1 MIMSLEEKKQE
12 VIEDFSVYDEWLDKY
27 EYLIELGKTL
37 EAYPEEEKTED
48 KLIKGCQSRVW
59 LDYELKDGKLYFRAD
74 SDAIITKGI
83 ISLLLSVYS
92 GRTPSEIAADDFD
105 FVEKIGLKE
114 NLSPTRANGLVS
126 MIDTIKWI
134 ANDAAAKE
142 QMAGQAG
149 HDENTQAGHDENTQA
164 GHDENTQAGHDGA
177 VIPGSTG
184 NPSKDVL
191 SAEDV
196 AALQPLYAD
205 VILAL
210 KQVYDPEIPVNIY
223 DLGLIYELNIDKDR
237 KVSIVMTF
245 TAPNCPMADE
255 VMHEVEDCVKRVPG
269 VTGCSIELT
278 FEPVWDR
285 SMLSEEARVDLG
297 LDYEEDDYGKLS

>member
-1 MIMSLEEKKQE
+1 MTLEEKKQA
-12 VIEDFSVYDEWLDKY
+12 VIEEFSMYDEWLDKY
-27 EYLIELGKTL
+27 EYLIELGKAL
-37 EAYPEEEKTED
+37 EAYPEEEKTEE

-83 ISLLLSVYS
+83 ISLLISVYS
-92 GRTPSEIAADDFD
+92 GRTPQEIANDDFG
-105 FVEKIGLKE
+105 FVDQIGLRE

-126 MIDTIKWI
+126 MIETIKKAAEEI
-134 ANDAAAKE
+134 AEKE
-142 QMAGQAG
+142 ELPDQVG
-149 HDENTQAGHDENTQA
+149 HDEN
-164 GHDENTQAGHDGA
+164 

-184 NPSKDVL
+184 NLSNDVL
-191 SAEDV
+191 TAEDV

-223 DLGLIYELNIDKDR
+223 DLGLIYELNIDKER
-237 KVSIVMTF
+237 KVSILMTF

-255 VMHEVEDCVKRVPG
+255 VMHEVEESVKRVPG
-269 VTGCSIELT
+269 VTGCKIELT

-297 LDYEEDDYGKLS
+297 LDYEEDDYGKLND

>member
-1 MIMSLEEKKQE
+1 MSLEEKKQA
-12 VIEDFSVYDEWLDKY
+12 VIEEFSMYDEWLDKY
-27 EYLIELGKTL
+27 EYLIELGKAL
-37 EAYPEEEKTED
+37 EAYPEEEKTEE

-83 ISLLLSVYS
+83 ISLLISVYS
-92 GRTPSEIAADDFD
+92 GRTPAEIAADDFG
-105 FVEKIGLKE
+105 FIEQIGLKE

-126 MIDTIKWI
+126 MIETIK
-134 ANDAAAKE
+134 AAARK
-142 QMAGQAG
+142 MADQVG
-149 HDENTQAGHDENTQA
+149 HD
-164 GHDENTQAGHDGA
+164 
-177 VIPGSTG
+177 
-184 NPSKDVL
+184 DVL
-191 SAEDV
+191 TAEDV

-223 DLGLIYELNIDKDR
+223 DLGLIYELNIDKE
-237 KVSIVMTF
+237 KMVSILMTF

-255 VMHEVEDCVKRVPG
+255 VVHEVEESVKRVPG
-269 VTGCSIELT
+269 VTGCKIELT
-278 FEPVWDR
+278 FDPVWDR

-297 LDYEEDDYGKLS
+297 LDYEEDDYGKLND

>member
-1 MIMSLEEKKQE
+1 MTLEEKKQA
-12 VIEDFSVYDEWLDKY
+12 VIEEFSMYDEWLDKY
-27 EYLIELGKTL
+27 EYLIELGKAL

-83 ISLLLSVYS
+83 ISLLISVYS
-92 GRTPSEIAADDFD
+92 GRTPAEIAADDFG
-105 FVEKIGLKE
+105 FVDQIGLKE

-126 MIDTIKWI
+126 MIETIK
-134 ANDAAAKE
+134 NAAREA
-142 QMAGQAG
+142 
-149 HDENTQAGHDENTQA
+149 
-164 GHDENTQAGHDGA
+164 A
-177 VIPGSTG
+177 VIPSEAKESPDSHVGPRPPQ
-184 NPSKDVL
+184 NDNAEVL
-191 SAEDV
+191 TAEDV

-255 VMHEVEDCVKRVPG
+255 VMHEVEDSVKRVPG